1 MGVCGIKNNVTNMIY
16 VGKTMMNFGDRRDS
30 HFSLLRNNK
39 HWIEQMQNDWNKY
52 GEDNFEFYVIRECK
66 TDEEASQYE
75 IYYIDFYKK
84 QGLSYN
90 TAPGGDA
97 CWLLGGHLS
106 EEAKKKIGKK
116 NRIHMTGSKMPET
129 TKKKLSQ
136 KGKENW
142 EKLSEDKKKERIAIL
157 RENAPVGP
165 MDRNSEAYKK
175 LVERERT
182 HSNAAKYDIETVREI
197 RRLHEVE
204 GKGYT
209 EISKL
214 LDINRITVYLIATY
228 RRWKYVS

>member
-1 MGVCGIKNNVTNMIY
+1 
-16 VGKTMMNFGDRRDS
+16 MMNFGDRRDS

-39 HWIEQMQNDWNKY
+39 HWIDQMQDDWNKY
-52 GEDNFEFYVIRECK
+52 GESNFDFFVIRECE
-66 TDEEASQYE
+66 TNEEANQYE

-90 TAPGGDA
+90 TAPGGDS

-106 EEAKKKIGKK
+106 EEAKRKIGEK
-116 NRIHMTGSKMPET
+116 NRMNMSGYKMPES

-136 KGKENW
+136 KHKENW
-142 EKLSEDKKKERIAIL
+142 EKLSEPEKKKRVEIL
-157 RENAPVGP
+157 RKNAPVGP
-165 MDRNSEAYKK
+165 MDKNSDAYKK

-204 GKGYT
+204 GKGFT

-214 LDINRITVYLIATY
+214 LNIKRHTVYLIATY